1 MAKGKLHGTTYKAG
15 NQDLENSN
23 MLASGRTLL
32 KRKIESIE
40 HDKNGPYSPST
51 PKRQT
56 RSSKE
61 TNTNF
66 LCLMKSAN
74 QKSVPIHPINTVA
87 LEKESSSAASLEM
100 EVKTIGNADT

>member
-1 MAKGKLHGTTYKAG
+1 MVKGKLHGATYKTD

-32 KRKIESIE
+32 KRKIEIVE
-40 HDKNGPYSPST
+40 HDKNIPSSPST

-61 TNTNF
+61 TNTN
-66 LCLMKSAN
+66 S
-74 QKSVPIHPINTVA
+74 SVVD
-87 LEKESSSAASLEM
+87 
-100 EVKTIGNADT
+100 EVCKIRNLHQFIQ